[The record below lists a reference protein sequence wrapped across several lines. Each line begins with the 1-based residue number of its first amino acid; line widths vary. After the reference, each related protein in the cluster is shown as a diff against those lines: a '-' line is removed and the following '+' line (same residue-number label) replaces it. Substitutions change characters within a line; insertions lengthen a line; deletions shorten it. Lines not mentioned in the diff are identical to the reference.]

1 MNASQL
7 PDLLAER
14 GILSP
19 AQREEV
25 LTLEAQTGRRPVSI
39 LLNRG
44 FLTEDRLTG
53 TLAQVPGLE
62 DAGLDTR
69 SIPPEMARVL
79 PRAVAEHYAIIPVLA
94 TWTAVRLAMADPL
107 DQAAI
112 EAAGAAAQRPI
123 IPLISSFS
131 AVKRALLALY
141 GPQEEA

>member
-39 LLNRG
+39 
-44 FLTEDRLTG
+44 
-53 TLAQVPGLE
+53 
-62 DAGLDTR
+62 
-69 SIPPEMARVL
+69 SPEMARVL